1 MKDLYPIF
9 DINSL
14 STCHSINEI
23 FSIDQFSDY
32 LPGNPHTT
40 QVHRHSFYH
49 LTYFIKG
56 GGYNVIDFKIY
67 KVLPQSLFFMRPG
80 QVHSWDLDS
89 SVEGYVINFAPT
101 FFDQLQISSSLIDEF
116 PFFSIFHEE
125 QRVVLSENQKDKI
138 LNYFQQIIT
147 ESPNDANRNSQI
159 IIAAA
164 ILQICGLASQEIQS
178 SFNFAESGYNSLI
191 FKKFIECIENN
202 FLELKMPKDYA
213 ALLNITPTHLN
224 FICKQQSKFSAGEL
238 IRDRIILEAKR
249 LLVNFNLSVNA
260 IAEKLNYHDSSYFVK
275 FFKKNTGL
283 TPEAF
288 RKQYYKKEF

>member
-1 MKDLYPIF
+1 
-9 DINSL
+9 
-14 STCHSINEI
+14 
-23 FSIDQFSDY
+23 
-32 LPGNPHTT
+32 
-40 QVHRHSFYH
+40 
-49 LTYFIKG
+49 
-56 GGYNVIDFKIY
+56 
-67 KVLPQSLFFMRPG
+67 MRPG
-80 QVHSWDLDS
+80 QVHSWDLDP

-125 QRVVLSENQKDKI
+125 QKVVLSENKKDKMSD
-138 LNYFQQIIT
+138 YFQQIIT
-147 ESPNDANRNSQI
+147 EKPNDANRNSQI

-178 SFNFAESGYNSLI
+178 NVHFSETGYNTLI
-191 FKKFIECIENN
+191 FKKFIEQIENN
-202 FLELKMPKDYA
+202 FLDLKMPKDYA
-213 ALLNITPTHLN
+213 PLLHITPSHLN
-224 FICKQQSKFSAGEL
+224 FICKQQSNLSAGEL

-260 IAEKLNYHDSSYFVK
+260 IAEKLNYYDSSYFVK